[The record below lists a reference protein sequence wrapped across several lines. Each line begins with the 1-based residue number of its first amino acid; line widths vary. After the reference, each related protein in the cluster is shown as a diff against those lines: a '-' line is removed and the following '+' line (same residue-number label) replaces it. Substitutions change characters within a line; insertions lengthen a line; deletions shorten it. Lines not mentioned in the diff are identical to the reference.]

1 MCFTLLI
8 CAYKNGFVR
17 EVVSGV
23 VISID
28 FPDEKTF
35 SPVNQVRTFINS
47 VGTKIC
53 IYPAPVNTYSLYR
66 ILKLCVPLNGFVA
79 R

>member
-1 MCFTLLI
+1 MCFLKFLL
-8 CAYKNGFVR
+8 R
-17 EVVSGV
+17 EANSSV

-47 VGTKIC
+47 VRAKIW
-53 IYPAPVNTYSLYR
+53 IYPPPVNTYSLYR